1 MGFFSIFVRHV
12 SQIWKIG
19 MEESMEMDVE
29 KNADYYDRYSR
40 QYFTFGK
47 QAMNNLGK
55 SNVFIS
61 GMGGLGVEIG
71 VKNSLLLQIT
81 I

>member
-1 MGFFSIFVRHV
+1 
-12 SQIWKIG
+12 
-19 MEESMEMDVE
+19 MEMEVE
-29 KNADYYDRYSR
+29 KNSDYYDRYSR

-61 GMGGLGVEIG
+61 GIGGLGVEIG
-71 VKNSLLLQIT
+71 MQRNFFSG
-81 I
+81 

>member
-1 MGFFSIFVRHV
+1 
-12 SQIWKIG
+12 
-19 MEESMEMDVE
+19 MEMEVE
-29 KNADYYDRYSR
+29 KNSDYYDRYSR

-61 GMGGLGVEIG
+61 GIGGLGVEIG
-71 VKNSLLLQIT
+71 MQRNFLVEYFY
-81 I
+81 